1 MRLVNSSQNK
11 IVAAQLNE
19 AKTFAARSVGLL
31 GRKHMN
37 DSEALWIKPCN
48 AIHTWFMQFAIDCV
62 FVDKNLKV
70 VKIHR
75 DVRPWKLRGPILKAH
90 SVIEFSANATS
101 GKISEGDQ
109 LHVDA

>member
-1 MRLVNSSQNK
+1 LKLINNSQNK
-11 IVAAQLNE
+11 IVANELSE
-19 AKTFAARSVGLL
+19 AKSFAARSVGLL
-31 GRKHMN
+31 GRKKMHE
-37 DSEALWIKPCN
+37 SEALWIKPCN

-75 DVRPWKLRGPILKAH
+75 DVKPWKLRGPILKAH
-90 SVIEFSANATS
+90 SVIEFTANATT